1 MGRLKREKAFESSV
15 NELGKRNAA
24 DILLSVVLLCC
35 AAVLLFLYIKAPAA
49 IADIKSYHAMTLV
62 FPLCD
67 IAIAAAVFFKIGFF
81 RWFTLTAWTAKLKG
95 IERNRVLP
103 TQMYITSVRIFAL
116 MFTLVNIIFMILV
129 IRKVV

>member
-1 MGRLKREKAFESSV
+1 MGRMKREKAFESSV
-15 NELGKRNAA
+15 NELGKRNVA

-35 AAVLLFLYIKAPAA
+35 AVVFLFFYIKAPAA
-49 IADIKSYHAMTLV
+49 LADIKSYYAMTLV

-67 IAIAAAVFFKIGFF
+67 IAIAAALFFKIGFF
-81 RWFTLTAWTAKLKG
+81 RWFTLTAWAAKLKG

-103 TQMYITSVRIFAL
+103 TQMYIVSVRIFAL

-129 IRKVV
+129 IRKVI

>member
-15 NELGKRNAA
+15 NELGKRNVA

-35 AAVLLFLYIKAPAA
+35 AVVFLFFYIKAPAA
-49 IADIKSYHAMTLV
+49 LADIKSYYAMTLV

-67 IAIAAAVFFKIGFF
+67 IAIAAALFFKIGFF
-81 RWFTLTAWTAKLKG
+81 RWFTLTAWAAKLKG

-103 TQMYITSVRIFAL
+103 TQMYITSLRIFAL
-116 MFTLVNIIFMILV
+116 MFALVNIIFMILV